1 MRPRKKKRLENNE
14 RQNCPKITFLIKM
27 KECPK
32 MFKYVINNSQDSLN
46 FNKRII
52 KAIIK
57 KKRIKSFNMFLDP
70 KFFYTYKKTES
81 EAI

>member
-1 MRPRKKKRLENNE
+1 
-14 RQNCPKITFLIKM
+14 
-27 KECPK
+27 

-57 KKRIKSFNMFLDP
+57 KKRIKSFNIFLDP